1 MHYAIPGGDSF
12 VSSVAVAQPDALQVH
27 ASDGVAVALRPLSA
41 GSTVAVGG
49 VKVVLAQDIAQGHK
63 FALRVHAAQEPVVK
77 YGLPIGRATQA
88 IAAGEHVHVHNLAT
102 ALDGECVYA
111 PGPAFTPSQNAS
123 DASAPTWR
131 GYRRADGRAA
141 TRNEIWILPTVGC
154 VGLTSEQ
161 VARAA
166 QERHAA
172 LIADGR
178 IDGIVAFA
186 HPHGCSQ
193 LGDDLAGTRALL
205 AGLAA
210 NPNATGV
217 LLLGLGCESNQMA
230 DLLAAIPE
238 PLRAKVRA
246 MTSQGAGD
254 ELAEAAALVDEL
266 VAEAAHARREE
277 LPLSALV
284 AGLKCGGSDGFSG
297 LTANPLLGRFSDR
310 LAAAGGIP
318 VLTEI
323 PEIFG
328 AEDALLS
335 RSANAQTF
343 DAAAG
348 LINHFKRY
356 YLDQGLPVSE
366 NPSPG
371 NIAGGITTLEEK
383 SAGAVQKAGAAPLTS
398 VLGYGD
404 QAVTP
409 GLALLEAPG
418 NDAVS
423 STALAA
429 AGATLVLF
437 TTGRGTPLGFPV
449 PTVKVASN
457 RTLAQAKPHW
467 IDFDA
472 SRVLDEGQGATD
484 EAFLATLLAI
494 ASGQKTASERS
505 GQRAIA
511 IWKKGVTL

>member
-1 MHYAIPGGDSF
+1 MP
-12 VSSVAVAQPDALQVH
+12 QALQVH
-27 ASDGVAVALRPLSA
+27 ATDGVAVALRPLA
-41 GSTVAVGG
+41 VGDVLAVGG
-49 VKVVLAQDIAQGHK
+49 TAITLCNDIAQGHK
-63 FALRVHAAQEPVVK
+63 FAVRAHAPGDAVVK

-88 IAAGEHVHVHNLAT
+88 IAPGEHVHVHNLAT
-102 ALDGECVYA
+102 ALEGEVAYLA
-111 PGPAFTPSQNAS
+111 PVTTAMQAAQSASGPQ
-123 DASAPTWR
+123 WQ
-131 GYRRADGRAA
+131 GYRRGDGRAA

-166 QERHAA
+166 EVRHAA
-172 LIADGR
+172 LIAEGR
-178 IDGIVAFA
+178 IDGILAFS

-193 LGDDLAGTRALL
+193 LGDDLGGTRALL

-210 NPNATGV
+210 NPNAAGV
-217 LLLGLGCESNQMA
+217 LLLGLGCESNQLA

-238 PLRAKVRA
+238 SHRGKVR
-246 MTSQGAGD
+246 TLSSQGAGD

-266 VAEAAHARREE
+266 VALAAAAQRQP
-277 LPLSALV
+277 LPLGMLTV
-284 AGLKCGGSDGFSG
+284 GLKCGGSDGFSG
-297 LTANPLLGRFSDR
+297 LTANPLLGRFSET
-310 LAAAGGIP
+310 LAAAGGTP

-328 AEDALLS
+328 AEQALLE
-335 RSANAQTF
+335 RAVDTQTF
-343 DAAAG
+343 DAAAALVNG
-348 LINHFKRY
+348 FKRY

-383 SAGAVQKAGAAPLTS
+383 SAGAVQKAGTAPLCS
-398 VLGYGD
+398 VLAYGE
-404 QAVTP
+404 QASTP

-423 STALAA
+423 STALTA

-437 TTGRGTPLGFPV
+437 TTGRGTPLGFPA

-472 SRVLDEGQGATD
+472 SRALDEGQDAAD
-484 EAFLATLLAI
+484 AAFLDTLLAI
-494 ASGQKTASERS
+494 ASGRKTAAERA

-511 IWKKGVTL
+511 IWKRGVTL